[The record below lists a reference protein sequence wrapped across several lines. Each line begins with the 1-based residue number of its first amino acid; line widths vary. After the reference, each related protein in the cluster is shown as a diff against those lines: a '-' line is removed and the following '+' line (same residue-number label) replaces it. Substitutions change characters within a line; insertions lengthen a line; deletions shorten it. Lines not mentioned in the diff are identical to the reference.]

1 MSGWERFLMNVRL
14 ASLRGHDQTL
24 HNRIAQGYVRG
35 RYLAEARREQ
45 QQVRDE
51 IRRLEARLNR
61 DR

>member
-1 MSGWERFLMNVRL
+1 MNVRL